1 MKQKEIKNLAQ
12 KIAKLEKSLE
22 TASLEEKGQIEHE
35 IMTLCSKV
43 KSIDDIIRVDE
54 LVAEILKKS

>member
-22 TASLEEKGQIEHE
+22 TASLKEKG
-35 IMTLCSKV
+35 
-43 KSIDDIIRVDE
+43 
-54 LVAEILKKS
+54 